1 VHIGRSWLYL
11 LAAILTIARNWVS
24 SLGKLAMY
32 SSFTIYIYSRR
43 AVRAGD
49 RLGER
54 IGIKVLRKDY
64 LVKVLAVPISLRV
77 EKGR

>member
-1 VHIGRSWLYL
+1 MH
-11 LAAILTIARNWVS
+11 
-24 SLGKLAMY
+24 M
-32 SSFTIYIYSRR
+32 YSRR

-49 RLGER
+49 RLGEH